1 MKFIFLMLFSF
12 PVFACS
18 ELGPMEFKI
27 KPETKLKCGKLASA
41 YAVDFSRSMLTQEP
55 KKNGPTKLSLPA
67 KEVPSVF
74 HALKASKLLGYNVSL
89 TDGKNECTFC
99 VDLVLE
105 GENCRIQSI
114 QKFMCDF

>member
-1 MKFIFLMLFSF
+1 MKYFLLCLLAF
-12 PVFACS
+12 PALACS
-18 ELGPMEFKI
+18 ELGPMEFQA
-27 KPETKLKCGKLASA
+27 KPETVMKCGKLATA
-41 YAVDFSRSMLTQEP
+41 YAVDFSRSMLSHEA
-55 KKNGPTKLSLPA
+55 KKNAPAKLSPPA
-67 KEVPSVF
+67 RGAPSLF
-74 HALKASKLLGYNVSL
+74 HTLKSSHLMGYNVSL